1 MKFYEKEGALF
12 RRAPSTYPTAPVD
25 DVWDARNGRWV
36 RFEGDCLKPI
46 CSATRYPRRSCRPR
60 REGKPMVSDISNM
73 VDAVWDMEKK
83 RQRVAAEE
91 ALRTLARLFMPYRM
105 IVTYPLNER
114 S

>member
-1 MKFYEKEGALF
+1 
-12 RRAPSTYPTAPVD
+12 
-25 DVWDARNGRWV
+25 
-36 RFEGDCLKPI
+36 
-46 CSATRYPRRSCRPR
+46 
-60 REGKPMVSDISNM
+60 MVSDMSNM

-114 S
+114 SQEELSALETALREASERLAEYRSLHSHR

>member
-1 MKFYEKEGALF
+1 
-12 RRAPSTYPTAPVD
+12 
-25 DVWDARNGRWV
+25 
-36 RFEGDCLKPI
+36 
-46 CSATRYPRRSCRPR
+46 
-60 REGKPMVSDISNM
+60 MVSDISSM

-114 S
+114 SQEELSALETALREASERLAEYRSLHSHR